1 MSSEQHDEH
10 LQGMYCSR
18 LKCIVVMGGGSYS
31 CFFCFFKLFND
42 TRSVL
47 FPESEV
53 GIMKL
58 SDNFMDEV
66 K

>member
-18 LKCIVVMGGGSYS
+18 LRCIVVMGGGSYL
-31 CFFCFFKLFND
+31 CFFLKLFNE
-42 TRSVL
+42 TRFVL

-53 GIMKL
+53 GNMKL

>member
-18 LKCIVVMGGGSYS
+18 LRCIVVMGGGSYS
-31 CFFCFFKLFND
+31 CFFFKLFND

-53 GIMKL
+53 GNMKL